1 MPSAKPGSSIF
12 SGVMTALITP
22 FKDGAVDHDALARLV
37 ERQVTAGIHG
47 LVPCGTTGEASTVSD
62 DERLAIFAT
71 CLRVAA
77 GRCVIAAGVG
87 TNDTAQTVRLA
98 KAAADMGCDAAM
110 VITPYYNKPTQA
122 GLYAHCRAVA
132 EAIPGTPVMVY
143 NVPGRTGVSFTVD
156 TLARLAEV
164 PGIDAIKEATG
175 DMVFDG
181 NLVRRCGSKMAIMSG
196 DDMSAFPLWAL
207 GGTGV
212 VSVLSNI
219 MPERVVGLWRLWL
232 AGDIAG
238 ARRQHLALLPL
249 FQAMFFET
257 SPGPLKL
264 LMSWMTADILP
275 DMRLPLVP
283 PTAQTADRL
292 FALATEFGLPVQ
304 RTATPGAQ
312 AAG

>member
-1 MPSAKPGSSIF
+1 MPSDPKTSIF
-12 SGVMTALITP
+12 SGVFTALITP

-47 LVPCGTTGEASTVSD
+47 LVPCGTTGEASTLD
-62 DERLAIFAT
+62 EAERLAVFAT
-71 CLRVAA
+71 CLRAAA
-77 GRCVIAAGVG
+77 GRCVVAAGVG
-87 TNDTAQTVRLA
+87 TNDTAQTVRMA
-98 KAAADMGCDAAM
+98 KAAAAMGCDAAM
-110 VITPYYNKPTQA
+110 IITPYYNKPTQA

-143 NVPGRTGVSFTVD
+143 NVPSRTAVSFTVD
-156 TLARLAEV
+156 TLVRLADV
-164 PGIDAIKEATG
+164 PGIDAVKEATG
-175 DMVFDG
+175 DMIFDG
-181 NLVRRCGSKMAIMSG
+181 NLIRRCGSKMAVLSG

-212 VSVLSNI
+212 VSVLSNL

-238 ARRQHLALLPL
+238 ARRRHLALLPL

-264 LMSWMTADILP
+264 IMSWMSSDIVP

-283 PTAQTADRL
+283 PTAETADRL
-292 FALATEFGLPVQ
+292 FALATEFGLPVS
-304 RTATPGAQ
+304 RPPAQ
-312 AAG
+312 AAE

>member
-1 MPSAKPGSSIF
+1 MFTGSMP
-12 SGVMTALITP
+12 ALVTP
-22 FKDGAVDHDALARLV
+22 FKDGAVDFDTLKSLV
-37 ERQVTAGIHG
+37 EWHVEEGTNG
-47 LVPCGTTGEASTVSD
+47 LVPVGTTGESPTLSHAEHEAVIDAVISAS
-62 DERLAIFAT
+62 
-71 CLRVAA
+71 A
-77 GRCVIAAGVG
+77 GRLPVIAGAGSNN
-87 TNDTAQTVRLA
+87 TTEAVRLVNHA
-98 KAAADMGCDAAM
+98 KTAGADAAL
-110 VITPYYNKPTQA
+110 VVTPYYNKPTQA

-156 TLARLAEV
+156 TLARLADV

-264 LMSWMTADILP
+264 LMSWMSSDIL
-275 DMRLPLVP
+275 
-283 PTAQTADRL
+283 DRKS
-292 FALATEFGLPVQ
+292 VV
-304 RTATPGAQ
+304 
-312 AAG
+312 

>member
-1 MPSAKPGSSIF
+1 MPSQTPQSPAF
-12 SGVMTALITP
+12 SGVFTALITP

-37 ERQVTAGIHG
+37 ERQVAAGIDG

-62 DERLAIFAT
+62 EERLAIFAT
-71 CLRVAA
+71 CLKAAA
-77 GRCVIAAGVG
+77 GRCMVAAGVG
-87 TNDTAQTVRLA
+87 TNDTAQTIRLA
-98 KAAADMGCDAAM
+98 KAAVELGCDAAM

-132 EAIPGTPVMVY
+132 EAIPGTPIMVY

-156 TLARLAEV
+156 TLAQLAEV
-164 PGIDAIKEATG
+164 PGIDAVKEATG
-175 DMVFDG
+175 DMIFDG
-181 NLVRRCGSKMAIMSG
+181 NLIRRCGSKMAVLSG

-212 VSVLSNI
+212 VSVLSNVI
-219 MPERVVGLWRLWL
+219 PERVAGLWRLWQ

-264 LMSWMTADILP
+264 LMSWMGDDIRP

-283 PTAQTADRL
+283 PTGETADRL
-292 FALATEFGLPVQ
+292 FALASAFGLPV
-304 RTATPGAQ
+304 RRSAEAP
-312 AAG
+312 AG

>member
-1 MPSAKPGSSIF
+1 MPSEKPGNAPGASIF
-12 SGVMTALITP
+12 SGVFTALITP

-37 ERQVTAGIHG
+37 ERQVAAGIHG

-62 DERLAIFAT
+62 EERLAIFAT
-71 CLRVAA
+71 CLRAA
-77 GRCVIAAGVG
+77 NGKAIVAAGVG
-87 TNDTAQTVRLA
+87 TNDTAQTIRLA
-98 KAAADMGCDAAM
+98 KAAAEMGCDAAM

-164 PGIDAIKEATG
+164 PGIDAVKEATG

-181 NLVRRCGSKMAIMSG
+181 NLVRRCGDKMAVLSG
-196 DDMSAFPLWAL
+196 DDMSAFALWAL

-212 VSVLSNI
+212 VSVLSNV
-219 MPERVVGLWRLWL
+219 MPERVVALWRLWL

-264 LMSWMTADILP
+264 LMSWLSADYSP
-275 DMRLPLVP
+275 EMRLPLVP
-283 PTAQTADRL
+283 PTAETAERL
-292 FALATEFGLPVQ
+292 FALATECGLPVK
-304 RTATPGAQ
+304 RTA
-312 AAG
+312 AG